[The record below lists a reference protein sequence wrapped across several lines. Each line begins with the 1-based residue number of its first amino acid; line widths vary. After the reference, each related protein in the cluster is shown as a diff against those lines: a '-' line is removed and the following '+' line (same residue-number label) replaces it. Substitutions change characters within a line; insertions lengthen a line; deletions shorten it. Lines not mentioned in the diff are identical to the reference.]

1 MNTTNTNTVQ
11 SCPDF
16 VICKLPSFESF
27 TNDIKKFATPVSV
40 N

>member
-16 VICKLPSFESF
+16 VICKLPSFD
-27 TNDIKKFATPVSV
+27 TLIKNIKKVATPVSV

>member
-11 SCPDF
+11 SCPDHF
-16 VICKLPSFESF
+16 ICKLPSFDYF
-27 TNDIKKFATPVSV
+27 FQGVKVATPVSV